1 MLNRSSAPARRS
13 LRRSRRGSTFVIV
26 VICFMAMLAFVALG
40 VDYGAVS
47 SARAELQIAADAA
60 AMAGASGL
68 PDEAEVRDRATA
80 FASRVSIRGDAINL
94 SSSEVIV
101 GKWDNDTD
109 SFTPGVVADADA
121 VKVTARYTL
130 ETPISSIFGFP
141 SVDLVAQAGGGA
153 PSQGRVPDLVIV
165 QDVTTSFR
173 AEIALA
179 RRADQAL
186 VDCIHAKAD
195 PDSKIGLVA
204 FSGLEKNLLAP
215 NQLVTYASSYAT
227 VTSKISSI
235 NICDNPGMPTCL
247 NTNIASGLFA
257 ANEILTAST
266 SEPEVGRAA
275 LLVSDGA
282 PTYNYG
288 VCAKSKGKYLSNSAA
303 RFCPIW
309 RDRPSTSKLMSA
321 ALTLR
326 DEMDAKGYDVYTV
339 FYNEDS
345 DPTQTAF
352 MIDLTAGDGLFLES
366 PDPADLGSMLTQVCH
381 AYTNS
386 KPGLLW

>member
-1 MLNRSSAPARRS
+1 MLNHSSATARRS

-80 FASRVSIRGDAINL
+80 FASRVSIRGDSINL

-101 GKWDNDTD
+101 GKWDNDSG

-195 PDSKIGLVA
+195 PESKIGLVA
-204 FSGLEKNLLAP
+204 FSGLEK
-215 NQLVTYASSYAT
+215 TCSRRASS
-227 VTSKISSI
+227 S
-235 NICDNPGMPTCL
+235 PTPPR
-247 NTNIASGLFA
+247 TPRSPA
-257 ANEILTAST
+257 
-266 SEPEVGRAA
+266 R
-275 LLVSDGA
+275 
-282 PTYNYG
+282 
-288 VCAKSKGKYLSNSAA
+288 SA
-303 RFCPIW
+303 
-309 RDRPSTSKLMSA
+309 PSTFA
-321 ALTLR
+321 TIRACR
-326 DEMDAKGYDVYTV
+326 
-339 FYNEDS
+339 
-345 DPTQTAF
+345 
-352 MIDLTAGDGLFLES
+352 
-366 PDPADLGSMLTQVCH
+366 PA
-381 AYTNS
+381 
-386 KPGLLW
+386 